1 MKLSTSS
8 VEQLFFG
15 SCFFLVFS
23 GKEAFLLPPVIF
35 LR

>member
-8 VEQLFFG
+8 VEQLVSG